1 MTNSACTATPLTV
14 AREHSRGG
22 PVVVRALLRLL
33 GGREMRKIVVLVS
46 MLALT
51 LTALGCM
58 AKMSR
63 QGWKLEVGPSQW
75 EVEVDPGKV
84 VDP

>member
-1 MTNSACTATPLTV
+1 
-14 AREHSRGG
+14 
-22 PVVVRALLRLL
+22 
-33 GGREMRKIVVLVS
+33 MRKIVVLVS